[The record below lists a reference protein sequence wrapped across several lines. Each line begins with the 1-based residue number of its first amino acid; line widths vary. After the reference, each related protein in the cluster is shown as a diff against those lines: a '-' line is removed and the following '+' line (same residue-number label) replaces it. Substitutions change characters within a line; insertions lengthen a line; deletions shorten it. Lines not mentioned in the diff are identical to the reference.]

1 MDDNSRDRLTLARR
15 FLEPANSAHR
25 QYEALRPFFVDRL
38 PSAEAAARFGYTPGS
53 FRVLVHQFRN
63 QPGRDFFAPIA
74 HQGRP
79 PGKQK
84 RLRQQVVSLR
94 KQTLPVHDISRALAR
109 DDEALSPAAV
119 ATILKEE
126 GFAKL
131 PRRRDDERPDRTR
144 PIAADVADVGQL
156 DLAPRALHTKFG
168 GLFLFLPDLITADL
182 DGILARSGF
191 PGSKMV
197 PAGCAMRS
205 LLALKLFGNARHRHV
220 MSYVLD
226 EGLAL
231 FAGLNVIPKRSFLT
245 EYSCRIPPTAYPKLM
260 PSWFDAMQ
268 TLGLEHGVSFDVD
281 FHTIPFHGE
290 DALLEKHYVSK
301 RSRRQKG
308 VLAFLAQDGDQRFFC
323 YANSDLRKAEQN
335 DEILAFVQFW
345 KE

>member
-15 FLEPANSAHR
+15 FLEPSNSTHR
-25 QYEALRPFFVDRL
+25 QYEALRAFFVDRL

-94 KQTLPVHDISRALAR
+94 KQNLSVHDISRALAR

-168 GLFLFLPDLITADL
+168 GLFLFLPDLVAADGVFARVVFGESSGGGLLL
-182 DGILARSGF
+182 DAIDEDRPLDDLGQQRRTVQRS
-191 PGSKMV
+191 
-197 PAGCAMRS
+197 
-205 LLALKLFGNARHRHV
+205 
-220 MSYVLD
+220 
-226 EGLAL
+226 
-231 FAGLNVIPKRSFLT
+231 
-245 EYSCRIPPTAYPKLM
+245 PTL
-260 PSWFDAMQ
+260 
-268 TLGLEHGVSFDVD
+268 
-281 FHTIPFHGE
+281 
-290 DALLEKHYVSK
+290 
-301 RSRRQKG
+301 
-308 VLAFLAQDGDQRFFC
+308 
-323 YANSDLRKAEQN
+323 
-335 DEILAFVQFW
+335 
-345 KE
+345 